1 MSRLF
6 PYDSNNDYKYFK
18 IKISISKSGQKLDRL
33 FGMPQYFTIV
43 IVYFREV
50 KQGLLK
56 IR

>member
-18 IKISISKSGQKLDRL
+18 ITISISKLGQKSDRL

>member
-1 MSRLF
+1 MSLLF

-18 IKISISKSGQKLDRL
+18 ITISISKLGQKSDRL